1 MSAYKYI
8 SSYVQQSYEDNYQL
22 VKVKGT
28 MSAEKLVIVDANFDV
43 SEMLHTNMV
52 SLSAFPFLFNLNE
65 AIYFNDHGER
75 SNRAIF
81 MIKYILAC

>member
-65 AIYFNDHGER
+65 AIYFNDHGKR
-75 SNRAIF
+75 SNRAIL

>member
-52 SLSAFPFLFNLNE
+52 SLSLPFSFQS
-65 AIYFNDHGER
+65 ER
-75 SNRAIF
+75 SYLF
-81 MIKYILAC
+81 Q